1 MPHPVHGEE
10 CPPSCRPHRP
20 RRPRLLSLLLQGG
33 VVTVGSIVTHI
44 YVQYTLRLAFLGD
57 QLTLSAV
64 YD

>member
-33 VVTVGSIVTHI
+33 VVTVGSHI
-44 YVQYTLRLAFLGD
+44 QYTLRLAFLGD